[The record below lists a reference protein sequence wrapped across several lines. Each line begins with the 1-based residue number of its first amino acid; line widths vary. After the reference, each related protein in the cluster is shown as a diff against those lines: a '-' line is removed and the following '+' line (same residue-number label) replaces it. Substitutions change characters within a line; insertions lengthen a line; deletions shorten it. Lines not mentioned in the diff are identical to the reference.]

1 MTALFVAAK
10 FLMSVFLNNIC
21 NINWNAMQIEMHDV
35 NYAFDML
42 INTVNGL
49 LQLGYGSFLVHSY
62 WDIPIFCFTSAIRH
76 SCSSICLDFL

>member
-42 INTVNGL
+42 INTINGL
-49 LQLGYGSFLVHSY
+49 LQLGYGSFLVH
-62 WDIPIFCFTSAIRH
+62 IGIFQFFVSHLQYDTLAH
-76 SCSSICLDFL
+76 QFV